1 MAIAITAAEPWTV
14 RRRRARE
21 LLAARPYAAE
31 LLRLYLALCEVW
43 EPAWTEAVARPP
55 ATGDLPGHIAAQVM
69 PGVVEATLAAG
80 PEHLKQMAVA
90 RFHEGDLEA
99 IVSAWLA
106 AEEMAPVDAYLA
118 RSAAAPVLEAMG
130 AKGGDSAD
138 RRHCPSC
145 GGLPQLAFVESS
157 GDPLLTAPRQLLCS
171 RCAQAWTY
179 PRMVCAGCGS
189 TDSSSQPIYADVD
202 QLPHLRVDA
211 CEACRKYLLTVEL
224 TKDAASVPCVD
235 ELVGIPLDLYAQE
248 RGFTKITANL
258 MGI

>member
-1 MAIAITAAEPWTV
+1 MAIAITAAEPWTA
-14 RRRRARE
+14 RRRRAGE
-21 LLAARPYAAE
+21 LITTRPYAAE

-43 EPAWTEAVARPP
+43 EPAWTAAVAEPP
-55 ATGDLPGHIAAQVM
+55 AAADLPGHIAAQVM

-80 PEHLKQMAVA
+80 PEHLKHLAVA
-90 RFHEGDLEA
+90 RFHEGNLEA
-99 IVSAWLA
+99 IVAAWLA
-106 AEEMAPVDAYLA
+106 GEEIAAVDAYLA
-118 RSAAAPVLEAMG
+118 RSAATPVLEALVP
-130 AKGGDSAD
+130 AGGGPED
-138 RRHCPSC
+138 RRHCPGC
-145 GGLPQLAFVESS
+145 GGLPQLAFIDST

-179 PRMVCAGCGS
+179 PRMVCASCGS

-224 TKDAASVPCVD
+224 TKDAAAVPCVD